1 MGKAGNVCML
11 LGTALVLAA
20 LSLFLW
26 NQREAVEAGRA
37 AEAVLPRL
45 VENMEAARTKPTT
58 PDATLPDPYDPEMTV
73 VEIDGY
79 GYVGVLT
86 IPALELE
93 LPMMSEW
100 DAARLKIAPC
110 RYSGSTKTRDLVIAG
125 HNYTTHHFGTL
136 YELEE
141 GDKVIFT
148 DMDGVVT
155 HYQVVALD
163 ILQPTAVEEMTAG
176 AYDLT
181 LFTCTYDSGSRLTVR
196 CNLVTEN
203 GGGRG

>member
-26 NQREAVEAGRA
+26 NQREAAEAGRA

-45 VENMEAARTKPTT
+45 VENMEAARTKPAT

-93 LPMMSEW
+93 LPVMSEW
-100 DAARLKIAPC
+100 DADRLKIAPC

-196 CNLVTEN
+196 CALVTEH
-203 GGGRG
+203 GDGHG

>member
-26 NQREAVEAGRA
+26 NQREAAEAGRA
-37 AEAVLPRL
+37 AEAVLP
-45 VENMEAARTKPTT
+45 AWWRTWKRPEPNRPPQTPPCPT
-58 PDATLPDPYDPEMTV
+58 PYDPEMTV

-93 LPMMSEW
+93 LPVMSEW

-196 CNLVTEN
+196 CEQTEA
-203 GGGRG
+203 GS

>member
-26 NQREAVEAGRA
+26 NQREAAEAGRA

-93 LPMMSEW
+93 LPVMSEW
-100 DAARLKIAPC
+100 DADRLKIAPC

-181 LFTCTYDSGSRLTVR
+181 LFTCTTGGQARYALRCVR
-196 CNLVTEN
+196 TDQ
-203 GGGRG
+203 

>member
-26 NQREAVEAGRA
+26 NQREAAEAGRA

-45 VENMEAARTKPTT
+45 VENMEAARTKPAT

-93 LPMMSEW
+93 LPVMSEW
-100 DAARLKIAPC
+100 DAARLLCIAKYYRP
-110 RYSGSTKTRDLVIAG
+110 I
-125 HNYTTHHFGTL
+125 
-136 YELEE
+136 
-141 GDKVIFT
+141 
-148 DMDGVVT
+148 
-155 HYQVVALD
+155 
-163 ILQPTAVEEMTAG
+163 
-176 AYDLT
+176 
-181 LFTCTYDSGSRLTVR
+181 
-196 CNLVTEN
+196 
-203 GGGRG
+203 

>member
-26 NQREAVEAGRA
+26 NQREAAEAGRA

-93 LPMMSEW
+93 LPVMSEW
-100 DAARLKIAPC
+100 DADRLKIAPC

-163 ILQPTAVEEMTAG
+163 ILQPTAEEMTAG

-196 CNLVTEN
+196 CEQTEADS
-203 GGGRG
+203 

>member
-26 NQREAVEAGRA
+26 NQREAAEAGRA

-93 LPMMSEW
+93 LPVMSEW

-125 HNYTTHHFGTL
+125 QTTPPTTLGPSMSWRRGTRSSS
-136 YELEE
+136 
-141 GDKVIFT
+141 
-148 DMDGVVT
+148 
-155 HYQVVALD
+155 
-163 ILQPTAVEEMTAG
+163 PTWTAW
-176 AYDLT
+176 
-181 LFTCTYDSGSRLTVR
+181 
-196 CNLVTEN
+196 
-203 GGGRG
+203 

>member
-26 NQREAVEAGRA
+26 NQREAAEAGRA

-93 LPMMSEW
+93 LPVMSEW

-110 RYSGSTKTRDLVIAG
+110 RYSGSTKTRELLRRLGAGQHQKLRPAIPTPGQAKQAQVIIDPAAVHSAG
-125 HNYTTHHFGTL
+125 HGAAVIGG
-136 YELEE
+136 ELH
-141 GDKVIFT
+141 G
-148 DMDGVVT
+148 
-155 HYQVVALD
+155 H
-163 ILQPTAVEEMTAG
+163 LQ
-176 AYDLT
+176 
-181 LFTCTYDSGSRLTVR
+181 
-196 CNLVTEN
+196 
-203 GGGRG
+203 

>member
-26 NQREAVEAGRA
+26 NQREAAEAGRA

-93 LPMMSEW
+93 LPVMSEW
-100 DAARLKIAPC
+100 DADRLKIAPC

-163 ILQPTAVEEMTAG
+163 ILPPTAVEEMTAG

-196 CNLVTEN
+196 CEQTEADS
-203 GGGRG
+203 

>member
-1 MGKAGNVCML
+1 M
-11 LGTALVLAA
+11 
-20 LSLFLW
+20 
-26 NQREAVEAGRA
+26 
-37 AEAVLPRL
+37 
-45 VENMEAARTKPTT
+45 
-58 PDATLPDPYDPEMTV
+58 
-73 VEIDGY
+73 
-79 GYVGVLT
+79 
-86 IPALELE
+86 
-93 LPMMSEW
+93 
-100 DAARLKIAPC
+100 
-110 RYSGSTKTRDLVIAG
+110 IAG

-181 LFTCTYDSGSRLTVR
+181 LFTRTYDSGSRLTVR
-196 CNLVTEN
+196 CEQTEA
-203 GGGRG
+203 GS